1 MSDLDVEGRVARNRD
16 DRNQWHLDKRLNV
29 GHLATTVALVIAAAG
44 AWSAQNE
51 RITRIEAEVRAQNTA
66 AIKEAAG
73 IRDALTEVKSEIRQL
88 RQLLVEQI
96 RSTRPER
103 QGGY

>member
-1 MSDLDVEGRVARNRD
+1 MTTDQSAPDH
-16 DRNQWHLDKRLNV
+16 QWHLDKRVNV
-29 GHLATTVALVIAAAG
+29 GHMLTTIIIAGGLFG
-44 AWSAQNE
+44 AWAAQNE

-96 RSTRPER
+96 RSGQRNT